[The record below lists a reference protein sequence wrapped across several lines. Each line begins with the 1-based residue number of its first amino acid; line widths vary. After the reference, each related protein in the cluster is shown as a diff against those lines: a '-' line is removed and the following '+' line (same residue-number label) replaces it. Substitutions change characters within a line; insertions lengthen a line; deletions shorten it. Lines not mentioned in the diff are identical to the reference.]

1 MHKDIW
7 GYALLAFIGWVII
20 TANAMTR
27 IERACAPVGWGA
39 NVLTSVTALA
49 LPSQQKP
56 LQELGDRLEYGCRF
70 TIWRLLYQKEYNDYL
85 AAGGM
90 PAKSES
96 SQAVQSATQPE
107 KAQDP
112 VAAPNKGAIANPDAP
127 DSKE

>member
-56 LQELGDRLEYGCRF
+56 LQDLGDRLEYGCRF
-70 TIWRLLYQKEYNDYL
+70 TIWRLLYQKEYNEYL
-85 AAGGM
+85 AAGG
-90 PAKSES
+90 K
-96 SQAVQSATQPE
+96 AVKPEDVQTGQPE
-107 KAQDP
+107 QSKEPVTAAQKGAVANPEAP
-112 VAAPNKGAIANPDAP
+112 VAG
-127 DSKE
+127 E